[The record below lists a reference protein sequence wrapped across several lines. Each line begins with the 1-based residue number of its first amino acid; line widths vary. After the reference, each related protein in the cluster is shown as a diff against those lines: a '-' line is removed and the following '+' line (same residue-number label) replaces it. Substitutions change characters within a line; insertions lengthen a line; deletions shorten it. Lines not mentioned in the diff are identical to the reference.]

1 MLTLKDTMNNATYE
15 FHEALPPDPVDFGWD
30 QLDEVTGI
38 MWGSL
43 VGGTIWLMAFAM
55 VLLTQG

>member
-1 MLTLKDTMNNATYE
+1 MWTLKDTMNNATFE
-15 FHEALPPDPVDFGWD
+15 FHEAPPPDPLDLRWD

-43 VGGTIWLMAFAM
+43 VGGTIWLMALAL
-55 VLLTQG
+55 VLLAQG

>member
-1 MLTLKDTMNNATYE
+1 MNNATFE
-15 FHEALPPDPVDFGWD
+15 FHEAHPPDPLDLRWD

-43 VGGTIWLMAFAM
+43 VGGTIWLMALAL
-55 VLLTQG
+55 VLLAQG

>member
-1 MLTLKDTMNNATYE
+1 MNNATFE
-15 FHEALPPDPVDFGWD
+15 FHEAPPPDPLDLRWD

-43 VGGTIWLMAFAM
+43 VGGTIWLMALAL
-55 VLLTQG
+55 VLLAQG